1 MENYYHLF
9 RESKTKIDK
18 EKYLTFLE
26 GQEISMDIEN
36 ISIGSF
42 SNNTNV
48 NFEENIYYDKNKF
61 DFKEVENIINS
72 HHPNTIFSNKDL
84 LEQFAELEK
93 ICLMKIKFTKHKIS
107 KFYHKIL
114 KDMTFNLLE
123 NKIKENLKF
132 IEMYKD
138 IKIILNKFFEIFQ
151 KQDSLIQLLEGE
163 ELILN
168 ILNETN
174 HFEKPSTISVS
185 NLSNLKKFE
194 KADEEKTKEILSIFK
209 KIYRKNIDN
218 LLTELN
224 IFYKTQNF
232 PYFLVRAAKFKIKRK
247 IIKKYLPKFKENFLR
262 NNFLNSFEYL
272 LIVDKIKE
280 IAHTKIDIFDER
292 LINLETR
299 EILFKIILLISRDIF
314 NPVED
319 DSYFQKLYGEILQ
332 KCFLALSVNLEYD
345 CVKSENESINSNNNL
360 DHQNQA
366 VKFFAQKQS
375 FPKSFSESLLLD
387 TIEQESLCG
396 LFKMLQISLKNDIE
410 SYLFIILSLTLL
422 FNNYDLIQKTIIN
435 TSAREKEC
443 LRKILLNFNEF
454 FRIENLDVWK
464 FNQILE
470 SVIFSTFFK
479 NYYSDNLI
487 LKKGKEKNTSNLLE
501 EENISYTRIIDPY
514 EKVNYFKK
522 KLSFSFIDNI
532 IKNNFKLLPSRH
544 QLILEYNLLLENIP
558 QKKHISCCKN
568 FLKFF
573 RDFFFP
579 YKEKEVFMN
588 IHTAALVPYD
598 KYNYSNHVCIIIPG
612 FISQYHNNHNQW
624 ENFIVDFDIYV
635 DFYFYVWESR
645 SGMKVINDI
654 MKFLGG
660 LSLTLLTRN
669 FLKVFA
675 AYRTYQHK
683 NNLFANTTKR
693 AKYFGKFL
701 AYILA
706 SKLFYD
712 KRTITLVGFSL
723 GGHLS
728 KHCIKEL
735 ILISEY
741 LPEVKDLIQNI
752 IFIGA
757 AVAIPSHKDFW
768 KNFRKIVS
776 GRIINCYSPN
786 DEVLLGVFKY
796 ITKKD
801 SIGTCPLKIDTL
813 ENLIENYDLSDLN
826 IQHQDYKSYLNDI
839 IKKVK
844 LF

>member
-9 RESKTKIDK
+9 KESRTKIDK
-18 EKYLTFLE
+18 GDITLLE
-26 GQEISMDIEN
+26 EEEISMNLEN

-42 SNNTNV
+42 TNNN
-48 NFEENIYYDKNKF
+48 EKYEDNIYYDKNKF
-61 DFKEVENIINS
+61 DFKEVENVINS
-72 HHPNTIFSNKDL
+72 HNANTLNSNKEL
-84 LEQFAELEK
+84 LEHFAELEK
-93 ICLMKIKFTKHKIS
+93 ICLFKIKFTKNKIS

-114 KDMTFNLLE
+114 KDMAFNLLE
-123 NKIKENLKF
+123 NKIRENLNFK
-132 IEMYKD
+132 EMYKD
-138 IKIILNKFFEIFQ
+138 IKIILIKFFEKFQ
-151 KQDSLIQLLEGE
+151 KQDNLIQLEGE
-163 ELILN
+163 EQILN
-168 ILNETN
+168 ILNKTE

-185 NLSNLKKFE
+185 NLTNLKKFE
-194 KADEEKTKEILSIFK
+194 KGDGEKAKEILSIFK
-209 KIYRKNIDN
+209 NIYRKNIDN

-224 IFYKTQNF
+224 LFFNTQNF
-232 PYFLVRAAKFKIKRK
+232 PYFLVRAAKFKIKRR
-247 IIKKYLPKFKENFLR
+247 IIKKYLPKFKEIFLR

-280 IAHTKIDIFDER
+280 IAQKKLEIFDER
-292 LINLETR
+292 VLNLEIR

-319 DSYFQKLYGEILQ
+319 DPYFQKLFGEILQ
-332 KCFLALSVNLEYD
+332 KCVFALSVNLKFEG
-345 CVKSENESINSNNNL
+345 VKSDNESINSNNF
-360 DHQNQA
+360 DKISFTQNE
-366 VKFFAQKQS
+366 KNSQKKS
-375 FPKSFSESLLLD
+375 FPKPFSDCMLLD
-387 TIEQESLCG
+387 TIEQDSLCD
-396 LFKMLQISLKNDIE
+396 LFKQLQLCLKNEIE
-410 SYLFIILSLTLL
+410 NYLFIILSLSLL
-422 FNNYDLIQKTIIN
+422 FNNYDLTQKTIIN

-454 FRIENLDVWK
+454 YPLENLDVWK

-470 SVIFSTFFK
+470 SVIFSLFFK
-479 NYYSDNLI
+479 NTYSDNLI
-487 LKKGKEKNTSNLLE
+487 LKKINRKKLSKLLDEESLSSSDDSNQV
-501 EENISYTRIIDPY
+501 I
-514 EKVNYFKK
+514 NYFKQ
-522 KLSFSFIDNI
+522 KLSFNFIDNI
-532 IKNNFKLLPSRH
+532 LKNNFQFLSNRIL
-544 QLILEYNLLLENIP
+544 LEYNLLLENIP
-558 QKKHISCCKN
+558 QKKQISCCKN
-568 FLKFF
+568 ILKFF

-588 IHTAALVPYD
+588 IQTAALVPYD

-612 FISQYHNNHNQW
+612 FISQYHNNHTQW

-635 DFYFYVWESR
+635 DFYFYIWESR

-706 SKLFYD
+706 SKLFYE

-723 GGHLS
+723 GGHVS

-735 ILISEY
+735 IMISEY

-757 AVAIPSHKDFW
+757 AVAIPSHKELW
-768 KNFRKIVS
+768 KNVRKIVS

-786 DEVLLGVFKY
+786 DEVLLGIFKY

-813 ENLIENYDLSDLN
+813 EDLIENYDLSDLN
-826 IQHQDYKSYLNDI
+826 IQHQEYKCYLNDI